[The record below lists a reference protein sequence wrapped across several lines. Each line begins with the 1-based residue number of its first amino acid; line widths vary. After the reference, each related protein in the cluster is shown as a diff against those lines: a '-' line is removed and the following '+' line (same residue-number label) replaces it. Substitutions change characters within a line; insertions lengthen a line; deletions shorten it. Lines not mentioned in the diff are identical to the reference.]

1 MVYDKLEFPIFVLH
15 SDNVELIDGILFIDN
30 QILDDTNMKGKSLGI
45 RRLQSPM
52 KGLYNLKYMLDDV
65 SELLQHQGKYYIDSV
80 GFFFV
85 KQKTTKVRLK
95 YQKILRV
102 EKKHIVSMLWL
113 KNCPFP
119 FPLKRPLPENASWAG
134 VLYRQGFP
142 WALYDL
148 AEEEKKETWRKI

>member
-1 MVYDKLEFPIFVLH
+1 MVYDKIQFPIFVLH
-15 SDNVELIDGILFIDN
+15 SDNIELIDGLLFIDN
-30 QILDDTNMKGKSLGI
+30 QILDDTNMAGETLGI

-52 KGLYNLKYMLDDV
+52 KGLYELKYMLEEV
-65 SELLQHQGKYYIDSV
+65 SELLQHQGKYYIDNV

-85 KQKTTKVRLK
+85 KNKKIKVKLK
-95 YQKILRV
+95 YQEILRV
-102 EKKHIVSMLWL
+102 EKKNIVSMLWL

-142 WALYDL
+142 WVLYDL
-148 AEEEKKETWRKI
+148 SETEKKDTWRKI